1 MWEDA
6 RANLKT
12 NTLKISPPS
21 NDVLF
26 IKCRYFKKKKAPN
39 RSISKEEQPVVNW
52 LFERSHW
59 SVINITYHKPGLPK
73 KNGEN
78 V

>member
-1 MWEDA
+1 MQI
-6 RANLKT
+6 L
-12 NTLKISPPS
+12 
-21 NDVLF
+21 
-26 IKCRYFKKKKAPN
+26 KKKKALN